1 MACLYGCCSP
11 PSCHMNVVLHACSRN
26 MHVQGLPAL
35 QCASPTGWR
44 HRNTSG
50 MTDAVI
56 GSMGSMQS
64 NGMQP
69 IAAVDFWVTAGI
81 HCYTHSLCPQRSPLL
96 VFMACLVIW
105 PKPEFLRSR
114 SPWSNTTWAWV
125 AVSHCW
131 SRQNRKVPKWTT
143 RVPHFSACPHYVT
156 RTMPPPMN
164 WVSSLFT
171 AGI

>member
-1 MACLYGCCSP
+1 M
-11 PSCHMNVVLHACSRN
+11 R
-26 MHVQGLPAL
+26 VQGTCMFRVFQHSSVRLL
-35 QCASPTGWR
+35 LDEDIETLVGW
-44 HRNTSG
+44 H
-50 MTDAVI
+50 AVI

-105 PKPEFLRSR
+105 PKPEFLRSW

-143 RVPHFSACPHYVT
+143 RVPHFSACPHYIT
-156 RTMPPPMN
+156 RTMPPSMN